1 MTVSLR
7 PAEPADLA
15 PVGRLHHRSRAAAYR
30 DLVPAEALA
39 VPTAEML
46 ADWWTTRWPH
56 ERDSHLMTIAEY
68 DGRLAGF
75 TYVGPDEDG
84 DPDSGELYAIHLD
97 PDLHARGIGRTLM
110 VEALAELR
118 RRGFRRALLW
128 VLTGN
133 AHARR
138 FYERGGWRP
147 DGARRHAHIG
157 DADTPQLR
165 YVRPLP

>member
-7 PAEPADLA
+7 PAEPTDL
-15 PVGRLHHRSRAAAYR
+15 PTVGRLHHRSRAAAYR
-30 DLVPAEALA
+30 DLLPAGALA
-39 VPTAEML
+39 VPTADML
-46 ADWWTTRWPH
+46 ADWWASRWAL
-56 ERDSHLMTIAEY
+56 ERDSHLLTVAGY

-75 TYVGPDEDG
+75 TYIGPDEDG
-84 DPDSGELYAIHLD
+84 APGAGELYAIHLD
-97 PDLHARGIGRTLM
+97 PDLQARGIGRALM
-110 VEALAELR
+110 VEALAELH

-147 DGARRHAHIG
+147 DGCRRHAPIG
-157 DADTPQLR
+157 GADTPQLR
-165 YVRPLP
+165 YVRGLP